1 MKPDSTGESTW
12 TYQQGWLGIVIR
24 LVGGCYKAC
33 RILQVNRRCEGVKDV
48 L

>member
-24 LVGGCYKAC
+24 LIGHSYKA
-33 RILQVNRRCEGVKDV
+33 D
-48 L
+48 

>member
-24 LVGGCYKAC
+24 LVRPTY
-33 RILQVNRRCEGVKDV
+33 QPS
-48 L
+48 